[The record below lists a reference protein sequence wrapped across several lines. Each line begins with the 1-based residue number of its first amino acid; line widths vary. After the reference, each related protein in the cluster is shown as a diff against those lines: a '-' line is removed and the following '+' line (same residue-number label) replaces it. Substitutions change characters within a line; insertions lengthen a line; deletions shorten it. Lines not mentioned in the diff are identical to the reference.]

1 MIEGV
6 PRRLKIIFMSLVAA
20 IFICSVAFAFVFV
33 IDGSMAEDESRAFT
47 FALIF
52 AVVFIALNAVML
64 LTGYMIFRKAREQ
77 SMKKCVSCGTLIG
90 ANAKACSKCSTIQP
104 ISADD
109 DMYLEPK
116 ERSVEVKKK
125 K

>member
-20 IFICSVAFAFVFV
+20 IFICSAVFAFVFV
-33 IDGSMAEDESRAFT
+33 IDGSVAEDESKAFT

-64 LTGYMIFRKAREQ
+64 ITSYIIFRKAKEQ
-77 SMKKCVSCGTLIG
+77 TMKRCVSCDTLIE
-90 ANAKACSKCSTIQP
+90 ANARACPKCSTVQP
-104 ISADD
+104 MTIDE